1 MKHSLHH
8 STAFLLSAKLLSI
21 FIAFTLSLHPVGT
34 SHAQVRTVTG
44 RVVDA
49 ESGQGLPQL
58 SVKVKGQNR
67 DTITD
72 LEGHYSLEVSGPEV
86 VLEFIYVGMA
96 TQEEVVGERTVID
109 VAMRPALEDI
119 DQVVVVGYGS
129 GKKIAS
135 TVGRVSSVG
144 AQKLEAKPVANAME
158 ALAGQVPGLSVLTSS
173 GEPSSGAV
181 VQLHGSGSLGAV
193 SEPLY
198 VLDGLPVAASTIL
211 AMNPDDFARVD
222 VLSDASATSI
232 YGSRAANGVIYITTK
247 RGQLE
252 TKGSVQARYTFG
264 LSNLANTRYFE
275 QIQNTREVF
284 DMFEYLG
291 THTPAQVADLRAR
304 YGDRTFRWYK
314 YYYRQNAPT
323 HSANVQFT
331 GGGGR
336 TSHFVSGGYFWQ
348 QGLRPL
354 SSYTRYSLRANLNS
368 KVLSWLQLGFNCG
381 LSYDVSRRN
390 TDSKVHKQGGLV
402 MGNPSWLTP
411 YDANGKEYDGEIP
424 GTGLISLRH

>member
-8 STAFLLSAKLLSI
+8 STAFPLLGRFLSI
-21 FIAFTLSLHPVGT
+21 FIAFTLSLHLVGT
-34 SHAQVRTVTG
+34 SAAQVRTVTG

-67 DTITD
+67 GTITD

-109 VAMRPALEDI
+109 VAMKPALEDI

-173 GEPSSGAV
+173 GEPSSRAV
-181 VQLHGSGSLGAV
+181 IQLHGSGSLGAV

-291 THTPAQVADLRAR
+291 THTPAQVADLRAQ
-304 YGDRTFRWYK
+304 YGDRPFRWYK

-331 GGGGR
+331 GGGGAHELLR
-336 TSHFVSGGYFWQ
+336 LGGLFLAAGAASPLQLYALQPAGESQQ
-348 QGLRPL
+348 QG
-354 SSYTRYSLRANLNS
+354 A
-368 KVLSWLQLGFNCG
+368 
-381 LSYDVSRRN
+381 
-390 TDSKVHKQGGLV
+390 
-402 MGNPSWLTP
+402 
-411 YDANGKEYDGEIP
+411 
-424 GTGLISLRH
+424 

>member
-21 FIAFTLSLHPVGT
+21 FIAFTLSLHPVGS

-222 VLSDASATSI
+222 VLSDTSATSI
-232 YGSRAANGVIYITTK
+232 YGSRAANGN
-247 RGQLE
+247 LHHH
-252 TKGSVQARYTFG
+252 QARAAGNQGFCAG
-264 LSNLANTRYFE
+264 SLHLWAFE
-275 QIQNTREVF
+275 
-284 DMFEYLG
+284 
-291 THTPAQVADLRAR
+291 
-304 YGDRTFRWYK
+304 
-314 YYYRQNAPT
+314 
-323 HSANVQFT
+323 
-331 GGGGR
+331 
-336 TSHFVSGGYFWQ
+336 SGQ
-348 QGLRPL
+348 
-354 SSYTRYSLRANLNS
+354 YSLL
-368 KVLSWLQLGFNCG
+368 
-381 LSYDVSRRN
+381 
-390 TDSKVHKQGGLV
+390 
-402 MGNPSWLTP
+402 
-411 YDANGKEYDGEIP
+411 
-424 GTGLISLRH
+424 

>member
-1 MKHSLHH
+1 MKHNLHH
-8 STAFLLSAKLLSI
+8 STAFPLLGRFLSI
-21 FIAFTLSLHPVGT
+21 FIAFTLSLHLVGT

-67 DTITD
+67 GTITD

-96 TQEEVVGERTVID
+96 TQEEVVG
-109 VAMRPALEDI
+109 
-119 DQVVVVGYGS
+119 YGS

-135 TVGRVSSVG
+135 TVGRVSSMG
-144 AQKLEAKPVANAME
+144 AQKLEAKPVANAMD

-173 GEPSSGAV
+173 GEPSSRAV

-198 VLDGLPVAASTIL
+198 VLDGLPVAASIIL

-291 THTPAQVADLRAR
+291 THTPAQVADLRAQ
-304 YGDRTFRWYK
+304 YGDRPFRWYK

-336 TSHFVSGGYFWQ
+336 TSYFVSGGYFWQ

-354 SSYTRYSLRANLNS
+354 SSYTRYSLRANLSS
-368 KVLSWLQLGFNCG
+368 KVLNWLQLGLNCG
-381 LSYDVSRRN
+381 LGYDDSRRN
-390 TDSKVHKQGGLV
+390 TDSKVTRQGG
-402 MGNPSWLTP
+402 W
-411 YDANGKEYDGEIP
+411 
-424 GTGLISLRH
+424 

>member
-1 MKHSLHH
+1 MKHNLHH
-8 STAFLLSAKLLSI
+8 STAFPLPGRFLSI
-21 FIAFTLSLHPVGT
+21 FIAFTLSLHLVGT
-34 SHAQVRTVTG
+34 SDAQVRTVTG

-67 DTITD
+67 GTITD

-96 TQEEVVGERTVID
+96 TQEEVVG
-109 VAMRPALEDI
+109 
-119 DQVVVVGYGS
+119 YGS

-144 AQKLEAKPVANAME
+144 AQKLEAKPVANAMD

-173 GEPSSGAV
+173 GEPSSRAV

-198 VLDGLPVAASTIL
+198 VLDGLPVAASIIL

-291 THTPAQVADLRAR
+291 THTPAQVADLRAQ
-304 YGDRTFRWYK
+304 YGDRPFRWYK

-354 SSYTRYSLRANLNS
+354 SSYTRYSLRANLSS
-368 KVLSWLQLGFNCG
+368 KVLNWLQLGLNCG
-381 LSYDVSRRN
+381 LGYDVSRRN
-390 TDSKVHKQGGLV
+390 TDSKVTRQGG
-402 MGNPSWLTP
+402 W
-411 YDANGKEYDGEIP
+411 
-424 GTGLISLRH
+424 

>member
-1 MKHSLHH
+1 MCFQIPRPHP
-8 STAFLLSAKLLSI
+8 
-21 FIAFTLSLHPVGT
+21 FTVL
-34 SHAQVRTVTG
+34 VR
-44 RVVDA
+44 
-49 ESGQGLPQL
+49 
-58 SVKVKGQNR
+58 
-67 DTITD
+67 
-72 LEGHYSLEVSGPEV
+72 
-86 VLEFIYVGMA
+86 
-96 TQEEVVGERTVID
+96 
-109 VAMRPALEDI
+109 
-119 DQVVVVGYGS
+119 
-129 GKKIAS
+129 
-135 TVGRVSSVG
+135 
-144 AQKLEAKPVANAME
+144 
-158 ALAGQVPGLSVLTSS
+158 LT
-173 GEPSSGAV
+173 
-181 VQLHGSGSLGAV
+181 
-193 SEPLY
+193 
-198 VLDGLPVAASTIL
+198 
-211 AMNPDDFARVD
+211 
-222 VLSDASATSI
+222 
-232 YGSRAANGVIYITTK
+232 VIYITTK

-336 TSHFVSGGYFWQ
+336 TSYFVSGGYFWQ

-390 TDSKVHKQGGLV
+390 TDSKVHKQGG
-402 MGNPSWLTP
+402 W
-411 YDANGKEYDGEIP
+411 
-424 GTGLISLRH
+424 

>member
-8 STAFLLSAKLLSI
+8 STAFLLSARLLSI
-21 FIAFTLSLHPVGT
+21 FIAFTLSLHLVGT

-67 DTITD
+67 GTITD
-72 LEGHYSLEVSGPEV
+72 LEGHYSLEVSGLEV

-96 TQEEVVGERTVID
+96 TQEEVVG
-109 VAMRPALEDI
+109 
-119 DQVVVVGYGS
+119 YGS

-135 TVGRVSSVG
+135 TVGRVSSMG
-144 AQKLEAKPVANAME
+144 AQKLEAKPVANAMD

-173 GEPSSGAV
+173 GEPSSRAV

-198 VLDGLPVAASTIL
+198 VLDGLPVAASIIL

-291 THTPAQVADLRAR
+291 THTPAQVADLRAQ
-304 YGDRTFRWYK
+304 YGDRPFRWYK

-336 TSHFVSGGYFWQ
+336 TSYFVSGGYFWQ

-354 SSYTRYSLRANLNS
+354 SSYTRYSLRANLSS
-368 KVLSWLQLGFNCG
+368 KVLNWLQLGLNCG
-381 LSYDVSRRN
+381 LGYDDSRRN
-390 TDSKVHKQGGLV
+390 TDSKVTRQGG
-402 MGNPSWLTP
+402 W
-411 YDANGKEYDGEIP
+411 
-424 GTGLISLRH
+424 